1 MDYRVMPGNHY
12 PLEETNSLRRVGRGL
27 LGWVIS
33 GGRMFAAHTQQPGP
47 LVVLVVLKGRAYLV
61 MHLQSLLVH
70 VVLCAI
76 PQATPEPSN
85 DPDVA
90 V

>member
-1 MDYRVMPGNHY
+1 
-12 PLEETNSLRRVGRGL
+12 
-27 LGWVIS
+27 
-33 GGRMFAAHTQQPGP
+33 MFAAHTQQPGP

-61 MHLQSLLVH
+61 MHLQSLVVH